1 MSRFNI
7 RHNGLVPL
15 TLVIA
20 LVASMS
26 AEQTFTWGQEPS
38 KNKPEASSDADRL
51 VEALANRNPQPRIV
65 SREEFKDL
73 FIEAYVPLFAKDYD
87 WKEQERVNKASGA
100 VATRASPEMWDRLVA
115 HENDARYWLTL
126 ADEAGAAP
134 GSLGSAHNWTVGDYC
149 SQLAYAQLMLPVNR
163 NMDILERE
171 RSVNDRGMREP
182 VNLSMPPYGKL
193 RQWRESR
200 PGKTFVELQIEV
212 CQQAIDGLPRLKD
225 ISAKAK
231 AEFRARMESEIEQL
245 KKSKAGIF
253 GPVRVFSAER
263 YNWFDAAKAKE
274 IRETYEEAKKR
285 GNITQP
291 ESKP

>member
-38 KNKPEASSDADRL
+38 KNKSEASSDADRL
-51 VEALANRNPQPRIV
+51 VEALANRNPPPKIV

-87 WKEQERVNKASGA
+87 WKEQERVDKATGV
-100 VATRASPEMWDRLVA
+100 VASQPSAETWERLIA
-115 HENDARYWLTL
+115 HENDARYWLTF

-134 GSLGSAHNWTVGDYC
+134 GSLGSAHNWSVGDYC
-149 SQLAYAQLMLPVNR
+149 SQLAYAQLTFPVKR
-163 NMDILERE
+163 HLDILEQE
-171 RSVNDRGMREP
+171 QPVNEKGMRAP
-182 VNLSMPPYGKL
+182 ISLPMPPYGKL
-193 RQWRESR
+193 RQWRESH
-200 PGKTFVELQIEV
+200 PGTMFVELQIEV
-212 CQQAIDGLPRLKD
+212 CQRAIDGLPRLKD

-231 AEFRARMESEIEQL
+231 AEFRARMEAEIEQL
-245 KKSKAGIF
+245 KKTKAGIF
-253 GPVRVFSAER
+253 GKGRVFSRER
-263 YNWFDAAKAKE
+263 YNLFDAAKAKE
-274 IRETYEEAKKR
+274 IREKYEEAKKL

-291 ESKP
+291 EPKP